1 MAFKN
6 AAVLAFHEAYK
17 ACNPILLEPFDRL
30 VVNVTSEYLGA
41 VLSDLSKRRGKILST
56 DEGDEGTL
64 DVVAV
69 VPEAEIQEYANE
81 LKSITKG
88 TGFFNLAF
96 EDYEPVPGTLVDKVI
111 QENKK

>member
-1 MAFKN
+1 
-6 AAVLAFHEAYK
+6 
-17 ACNPILLEPFDRL
+17 L